1 MTVGTSTRLQLT
13 TWSQDEDPVSRVQ
26 FTESHNNLE
35 SLAAKCTTG
44 TTVPAA
50 TSAHTRAFFYDTD
63 DAILYFCPAG
73 TAWIAVGTGSDFVT
87 LTATQTLTNKT
98 LTSPIIS
105 TISNTGTVT
114 LPTSTD
120 TLVGRATTDT
130 LTNKTLT
137 TPAINRALL
146 KSPEEVWTV
155 TAGAPSATQA
165 IYIEDS
171 SARLFTSNNSANF
184 VLNITG
190 TSGGTTLN
198 SLVATNSSITV
209 AVAVTNGSTAY
220 YYTGLQID
228 GVSATVKW
236 QGGNAPTS
244 GNANS
249 VDVYSFSIIKTAS
262 ATYTVLG
269 SQTRF
274 A

>member
-26 FTESHNNLE
+26 FNASHTNLE
-35 SLAAKCTTG
+35 DLAAKCTIG
-44 TTVPAA
+44 TTVPTA
-50 TSAHTRAFFYDTD
+50 TSAYTRAFFYDTD

-73 TAWIAVGTGSDFVT
+73 TAWVAVGTGTDFAR
-87 LTATQTLTNKT
+87 LTSTQTLTNKT
-98 LTSPIIS
+98 LTSPVIS
-105 TISNTGTVT
+105 TISNTGTLT

-165 IYIEDS
+165 IYIDDS
-171 SARLFTSNNSANF
+171 SARLFTSNTSANF
-184 VLNITG
+184 TVNITG

-198 SLVATNSSITV
+198 SLVAINSSITV
-209 AVAVTNGSTAY
+209 AVAVTNGATAY
-220 YYTGLQID
+220 YCSGFQID
-228 GVSATVKW
+228 GNVVTPKW

-249 VDVYSFSIIKTAS
+249 VDVYSFSIIKTGSPA
-262 ATYTVLG
+262 YTVLA

>member
-1 MTVGTSTRLQLT
+1 V
-13 TWSQDEDPVSRVQ
+13 
-26 FTESHNNLE
+26 
-35 SLAAKCTTG
+35 
-44 TTVPAA
+44 A
-50 TSAHTRAFFYDTD
+50 TSAYTRAFFYDTD

-73 TAWIAVGTGSDFVT
+73 TAWVAVGTGTDFAR
-87 LTATQTLTNKT
+87 LTSTQTLTNKT
-98 LTSPIIS
+98 LTSPVIS
-105 TISNTGTVT
+105 TISNTGTLT

-155 TAGAPSATQA
+155 TTGAPSATQA
-165 IYIEDS
+165 IYINDS
-171 SARLFTSNNSANF
+171 SARLFTSNTSANF
-184 VLNITG
+184 TVNITG

-209 AVAVTNGSTAY
+209 AIAVTNGATAY
-220 YYTGLQID
+220 YCSGFQID
-228 GVSATVKW
+228 GNVVTPKW

-249 VDVYSFSIIKTAS
+249 VDVYSFSIIKTGS
-262 ATYTVLG
+262 AAYTVLA